1 MTNYKLIGGIAFG
14 IGCVGGCGDGG
25 ATTASAGESSGAS
38 SATTVSTGETTGDTA
53 PTSATAASMSASAST
68 ADTTGTTGATNVS
81 ATNDDSAED
90 ATFDVG
96 LVPDAPMQPCTM
108 SKGGGGDE
116 PDFSFL
122 WAANASQGTITKI
135 DTQTVTEV
143 GRYIVR
149 PDSIGSPSRTSVNLE
164 GDVAVGNRSGGI
176 TKIYALEDRC
186 QESNGQPGIQT
197 SDSNAFLP
205 WGEEECIA
213 WYSPFAYASQ
223 RPVAWTQGE
232 FDLNT
237 CSYVNSM
244 LWTSG
249 TNAST
254 DVLLLDGEDGAVV
267 DMVTLEGYPQDF
279 YGIYGGAV
287 DGEGNF
293 WGTKLGGVMLVR
305 VMLDN
310 MDVTMWPVPTSS
322 YGMTVDSE
330 GYVWACS
337 STYGRFD
344 PMTETWAQGNGG
356 GYAGCMA
363 ERGEDGLLWMAG
375 GNSIIGIDRHDLVP
389 AANLPVPDAYGVS
402 IDYYGYVWTVG
413 QAAHRVDK
421 ETMEVTSYNGLT
433 GPYTYSD
440 MTGYA
445 LTYAGGGGPSG

>member
-1 MTNYKLIGGIAFG
+1 MNYRLIGGIAFG
-14 IGCVGGCGDGG
+14 IGSLGGCGTSDG
-25 ATTASAGESSGAS
+25 TMASASGSSGDS
-38 SATTVSTGETTGDTA
+38 TPTTVSTGETTSADSA
-53 PTSATAASMSASAST
+53 SMSATAASMSATAAETSTTAPGSAS
-68 ADTTGTTGATNVS
+68 
-81 ATNDDSAED
+81 NDDSAED
-90 ATFDVG
+90 STFDVG
-96 LVPDAPMQPCTM
+96 FLPDSPMQPCTAG
-108 SKGGGGDE
+108 KGGGGADPE
-116 PDFSFL
+116 FSYL
-122 WAANASQGTITKI
+122 WAANSTQGTITKI
-135 DTQTVTEV
+135 DTETVTEV
-143 GRYIVR
+143 GRFIVR
-149 PDSIGSPSRTSVNLE
+149 PDSQGSPSRTSVNLQ
-164 GDVAVGNRSGGI
+164 GDVAVANREGGV

-186 QESNGQPGIQT
+186 QESNGSPGIQT
-197 SDSNAFLP
+197 STDANFLP
-205 WGEEECIA
+205 WGEEECVA

-237 CSYVNSM
+237 CSYVDTM

-249 TNAST
+249 SNGST

-267 DMVTLEGYPQDF
+267 DMVTLQGYPQDF

-305 VMLDN
+305 VDIDDMA
-310 MDVTMWPVPTSS
+310 VSMWPVPTSS
-322 YGMTVDSE
+322 YGMTVDSD

-337 STYGRFD
+337 GNFGRFD
-344 PMTETWAQGNGG
+344 PESETWAQGNGG

-375 GNSIIGIDRHDLVP
+375 GNSIIGIDRVTLMPV
-389 AANLPVPDAYGVS
+389 ANLPVPSSYGVS

-413 QAAHRVDK
+413 SAAHRVDK
-421 ETMEVTSYNGLT
+421 ETFEVTTYNGLV

-445 LTYAGGGGPSG
+445 LTYAGGGAPSG